1 MTKTTEP
8 PTITPVRNPYA
19 GRTTYRVTVPGVGT
33 RDDYRTIEAAE
44 DAGRRMASGEL
55 EPQYSTGD
63 MRIVA
68 LVPVGRAA
76 R

>member
-1 MTKTTEP
+1 MTQTTEP
-8 PTITPVRNPYA
+8 TCE
-19 GRTTYRVTVPGVGT
+19 GFRTVA
-33 RDDYRTIEAAE
+33 DAE